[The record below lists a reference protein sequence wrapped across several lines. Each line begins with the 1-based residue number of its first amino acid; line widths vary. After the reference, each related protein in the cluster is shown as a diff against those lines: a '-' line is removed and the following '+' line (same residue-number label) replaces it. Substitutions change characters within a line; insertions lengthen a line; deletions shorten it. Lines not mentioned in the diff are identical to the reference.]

1 MKKSISISVSDE
13 KLAAINMYLEQKNT
27 SLSAEVDK
35 CVEGLYQKYVPQNV
49 RDFIEMTA
57 AKKPSKKYV
66 NTASAKSEKQYGQ

>member
-1 MKKSISISVSDE
+1 MKKSIGINISDE

-27 SLSAEVDK
+27 SLAAEVDK

-57 AKKPSKKYV
+57 SKKPAKKSI
-66 NTASAKSEKQYGQ
+66 NTAPAKSEKQSEQ

>member
-1 MKKSISISVSDE
+1 MKKSIGISISDE

-49 RDFIEMTA
+49 REFIEKTA
-57 AKKPSKKYV
+57 AKKYAKKSV
-66 NTASAKSEKQYGQ
+66 NAASAKSEQ